1 LPKLRHPG
9 GSGQQDNQIVNLKL
23 IMPKIIRITTA
34 PISLKLLLKGQMKYM
49 QQNGFEVVMVS
60 SEGKEWEEVIATE
73 GCRHQVIPMTRRLTP
88 FADLRS
94 LWRLYRFIKKER
106 PDIVHSHTPKAGLL
120 GMLAAK
126 FAGVKIRIHT
136 IAGLRFMTS
145 TGFTRKLLVSMERLT
160 GRAATHVWP
169 NSFSLLR
176 YMKENKLADK
186 RKMQVIGLG
195 SSNGI
200 DLSRF
205 SAAAIDTATLQKIK
219 TSVNYNENLVYFLSV
234 GRIVH
239 DKGIDELVHAFT
251 RINEKYGNTRLL
263 LVGEFEDE
271 MDPVSEKTKEILR
284 SHPSIIMTGWS
295 DQVEY
300 YMQFSFALIHA
311 SHREGFPNVL
321 LQAGAMLCP
330 IICSHIEGNIDIV
343 DNDQTGLVFNVR
355 DADQLFD
362 KMQFS
367 LANPGKVKTYARVL
381 REKIETHFDQPVLH
395 RTLLHKYREIL
406 D

>member
-1 LPKLRHPG
+1 
-9 GSGQQDNQIVNLKL
+9 
-23 IMPKIIRITTA
+23 MPKIIRITTA
-34 PISLKLLLKGQMKYM
+34 PISLKLLLKGQMKFM
-49 QQNGFEVVMVS
+49 RENGFDVVMVS

-73 GCRHQVIPMTRRLTP
+73 GCRSAIIPMTRKLTP

-94 LWRLYRFIKKER
+94 LWRLYRFIRKEK

-126 FAGVKIRIHT
+126 MAGVKIRIHT

-145 TGFTRKLLVSMERLT
+145 KGFTRKLLVSMEKLT
-160 GRAATHVWP
+160 SRCATHVWP
-169 NSFSLLR
+169 NSFSLLQ
-176 YMKENKLADK
+176 YITTNKLANK
-186 RKMQVIGLG
+186 KKLEVIGLG

-200 DLSRF
+200 NLSRF
-205 SAAAIDTATLQKIK
+205 SAAALDPSILQKIK
-219 TSVNYNENLVYFLSV
+219 ASVNYDDKLLYFLSV

-239 DKGIDELVHAFT
+239 DKGIDELVNAFS
-251 RINEKYGNTRLL
+251 RVYEKNEKTRLV
-263 LVGEFEDE
+263 LVGEYEDE
-271 MDPVSEKTKEILR
+271 VDPVSDATKKVLQ
-284 SHPSIIMTGWS
+284 SHPGIIMTGWS

-330 IICSHIEGNIDIV
+330 IICSRIEGNVDIV
-343 DNDQTGLVFNVR
+343 DNDKTGLIFDVNN
-355 DADQLFD
+355 ADQLFE
-362 KMQFS
+362 KMSFA
-367 LANPGKVKTYARVL
+367 LTNPGQVKSYANTL
-381 REKIETHFDQPVLH
+381 RARIEAHFDQPVLH
-395 RTLLHKYREIL
+395 RTLLNRYREIL

>member
-1 LPKLRHPG
+1 
-9 GSGQQDNQIVNLKL
+9 
-23 IMPKIIRITTA
+23 MPKIIRITTA
-34 PISLKLLLKGQMKYM
+34 PISLKLLLKGQMRYM
-49 QQNGFEVVMVS
+49 QQNGMEVVMVS

-94 LWRLYRFIKKER
+94 LWRLYRFIKKEK

-136 IAGLRFMTS
+136 VAGLRFMTS
-145 TGFTRKLLVSMERLT
+145 KGFTRKLLVSMERLT
-160 GRAATHVWP
+160 SRAATHVWP
-169 NSFSLLR
+169 NSFSLLQ
-176 YMKENKLADK
+176 YMTKNKLANK
-186 RKMQVIGLG
+186 KKMQVIGLG

-205 SAAAIDTATLQKIK
+205 SAAAIDPATLQKIK
-219 TSVNYNENLVYFLSV
+219 TSVNYDENLVYFLSV

-239 DKGIDELVHAFT
+239 DKGIDELVNAFV
-251 RINEKYGNTRLL
+251 RINEKNNKTRLL
-263 LVGEFEDE
+263 LVGEFEDD
-271 MDPVSEKTKEILR
+271 MDPVSEKTKEVLR
-284 SHPSIIMTGWS
+284 SHPAIIMTGWS

-300 YMQFSFALIHA
+300 YMRFSSALVHA

-330 IICSHIEGNIDIV
+330 IICSRIEGNIDIV
-343 DNDQTGLVFNVR
+343 DNEQTGLIFDVNN
-355 DADQLFD
+355 ADQLFD
-362 KMQFS
+362 KMDRS
-367 LANPGKVKTYARVL
+367 LADPSQVKAYARAL
-381 REKIETHFDQPVLH
+381 RNKIETHFDQPVLH
-395 RTLLHKYREIL
+395 QTILHKYREIL